1 MAAPREKLKCPRCGG
16 DMNFH
21 AEKIDYAHIPA
32 DPAVMDLDLGGPL
45 EEFHTCP
52 RCRLTVEVPARD

>member
-1 MAAPREKLKCPRCGG
+1 MTARRERMKCPRCGG

-21 AEKIDYAHIPA
+21 AEKVDYARALA
-32 DPAVMDLDLGGPL
+32 DSGVMDPDLGGPL

>member
-1 MAAPREKLKCPRCGG
+1 MKCPRCGG

-21 AEKIDYAHIPA
+21 AEKVDYARALA
-32 DPAVMDLDLGGPL
+32 DPGVMDPDLGGPL

>member
-1 MAAPREKLKCPRCGG
+1 MAQREKIRCPGCGG

-21 AEKIDYAHIPA
+21 AEKVDYSRALANPREM
-32 DPAVMDLDLGGPL
+32 DPDLGGAV

-52 RCRLTVEVPARD
+52 DCKFVLERPAEK

>member
-1 MAAPREKLKCPRCGG
+1 MIARREKEKCPRCGG

-21 AEKIDYAHIPA
+21 AEKVDYSRALA
-32 DPAVMDLDLGGPL
+32 DPGEMDPDLGGAL

-52 RCRLTVEVPARD
+52 VCRLTVEVPARD

>member
-1 MAAPREKLKCPRCGG
+1 MIAGREKEKCPRCGG

-21 AEKIDYAHIPA
+21 AEKVDYSRTLA
-32 DPAVMDLDLGGPL
+32 DPREMDPDLDGAL

-52 RCRLTVEVPARD
+52 VCRLTVEVPARD